1 MFIIYSFFDT
11 LEIRVNQIEK
21 RSWVEINLSQ
31 IRHNLFVYKSKLKKD
46 AQIMAVIKADAYGH
60 GDVQVARMLSEC
72 GISMFAVSNI
82 DEAIVLRKSG
92 IKGDILILGYTSPYY
107 SKTIVENDLTQAL
120 VSDEYAEILV
130 KTKLPIKCQFAIDTG
145 MNRIGLD
152 GDNPERCEMIIR
164 KYYGSKLCVNGMFTH
179 LCVADDFNDSSRRFT
194 YDQIE
199 KFKSLV
205 DRITDLDLP
214 FVHCC
219 NSAGGLYYLDD
230 TLLFERIGNIVR
242 LGIMLY
248 GLRPD
253 ADCILPQGIAPALTW
268 KSAISMVKEVHA
280 GETIGYGR
288 SFTVAKDSKIATVTT
303 GYADG
308 LNRNLS
314 NRGFVLINGQK
325 APIVGKIC
333 MDQTLVDVTNI
344 PNVKMGDKVT
354 ILGKSGNIEY
364 TADDMANDTGTIG
377 YEVVCDINKR
387 VQRFYVNSNINL

>member
-1 MFIIYSFFDT
+1 M
-11 LEIRVNQIEK
+11 EIHVNQIEK

-31 IRHNLFVYKSKLKKD
+31 IKRNLFVYKRNLKKN

-82 DEAIVLRKSG
+82 DEAVVLRKSG
-92 IKGDILILGYTSPYY
+92 IRGEILILGYTSPYY
-107 SKTIVENDLTQAL
+107 SKTIVENELTQAL
-120 VSDEYAEILV
+120 VSEEYAEALR
-130 KTKLPIKCQFAIDTG
+130 KTGLPIKCQFAIDTG

-152 GDNPERCEMIIR
+152 GDNPVLCETIIR
-164 KYYGSKLCVNGMFTH
+164 KYYGCLCVEGMFTH
-179 LCVADDFNDSSRRFT
+179 LCAAEDDDSLRQFT
-194 YDQIE
+194 YQQIR
-199 KFKSLV
+199 KFK
-205 DRITDLDLP
+205 DLSNRLSDLNLP
-214 FVHCC
+214 FIHCC
-219 NSAGGLYYLDD
+219 NSAGGLYYLENSPLFD
-230 TLLFERIGNIVR
+230 TIGNIVR

-253 ADCILPQGIAPALTW
+253 AKCVLPQGMAPALTW
-268 KSAISMVKEVHA
+268 KSAISLVKEVHA

-288 SFTVAKDSKIATVTT
+288 SYTVAKESIIATVTT

-333 MDQTLVDVTNI
+333 MDQTLVDVTEI

-354 ILGKSGNIEY
+354 ILGKSGDLEY
-364 TADDMANDTGTIG
+364 TADDMAIDTGTIG

>member
-1 MFIIYSFFDT
+1 M
-11 LEIRVNQIEK
+11 EIRVNQIEK

-31 IRHNLFVYKSKLKKD
+31 IKHNLIVYKSKLKKD

-72 GISMFAVSNI
+72 GITMFAVSNI

-92 IKGDILILGYTSPYY
+92 IKGEILILGYTSPYY
-107 SKTIVENDLTQAL
+107 SKVIAENDLTQAL
-120 VSDEYAEILV
+120 VSDEYAEILL

-152 GDNPERCEMIIR
+152 GDNPELCETIIR
-164 KYYGSKLCVNGMFTH
+164 KYYGGKLCVNGLFTH
-179 LCVADDFNDSSRRFT
+179 LCVADDFSDSSRRFT
-194 YDQIE
+194 FDQIQ
-199 KFKSLV
+199 KFKLLV
-205 DRITDLDLP
+205 DRLADLDLP
-214 FVHCC
+214 FIHCC

-230 TLLFERIGNIVR
+230 TPLFEGIGNIVR

-253 ADCILPQGIAPALTW
+253 TGCILPQGIAPALTW
-268 KSAISMVKEVHA
+268 KSAISLVKDVHV

-288 SFTVAKDSKIATVTT
+288 SFTVTKESKIATVTT

-308 LNRNLS
+308 LNRCLS
-314 NRGFVLINGQK
+314 NKGFVLINGKK

-333 MDQTLVDVTNI
+333 MDQTLVDITDI

-354 ILGKSGNIEY
+354 LLGKSGELEY
-364 TADDMANDTGTIG
+364 TADDMAKDTGTIG

>member
-1 MFIIYSFFDT
+1 M
-11 LEIRVNQIEK
+11 EIRVNQIEK

-31 IRHNLFVYKSKLKKD
+31 IRHNLFVYKSHLKRD
-46 AQIMAVIKADAYGH
+46 AEIMAVIKADAYGH

-92 IKGDILILGYTSPYY
+92 IKGEILILGYTSPYY
-107 SKTIVENDLTQAL
+107 SKIIVENDLTQAL
-120 VSDEYAEILV
+120 VSDEYAEVLR

-152 GDNPERCEMIIR
+152 GDKSEQCETIIR
-164 KYYGSKLCVNGMFTH
+164 KYCDSQLCVNGVFTH
-179 LCVADDFNDSSRRFT
+179 LCIADDFKDSSRRFT
-194 YDQIE
+194 DQQIR
-199 KFKSLV
+199 KFKELV
-205 DRITDLDLP
+205 DRLEDLDLP
-214 FVHCC
+214 FIHCC
-219 NSAGGLYYLDD
+219 NSAGGLYYLDNSP
-230 TLLFERIGNIVR
+230 LFETIGNIVR

-248 GLRPD
+248 GLKPD
-253 ADCILPQGIAPALTW
+253 TGCVLPQGIAPALTW
-268 KSAISMVKEVHA
+268 KSAISMVKDVHA

-344 PNVKMGDKVT
+344 PNVKMGDKVI
-354 ILGKSGNIEY
+354 ILGKSGDIEY

>member
-1 MFIIYSFFDT
+1 
-11 LEIRVNQIEK
+11 
-21 RSWVEINLSQ
+21 
-31 IRHNLFVYKSKLKKD
+31 
-46 AQIMAVIKADAYGH
+46 MAVIKADAYGH

-82 DEAIVLRKSG
+82 DEAVVLRKSG
-92 IKGDILILGYTSPYY
+92 IRGEILILGYTSPYY
-107 SKTIVENDLTQAL
+107 SKTIVENELTQAL
-120 VSDEYAEILV
+120 VSEEYAEALR
-130 KTKLPIKCQFAIDTG
+130 KTGLPIKCQFAIDTG

-152 GDNPERCEMIIR
+152 GDNPVLCETIIR
-164 KYYGSKLCVNGMFTH
+164 KYYGCLCVNGMFTH
-179 LCVADDFNDSSRRFT
+179 LCVADDFNASSRRFT
-194 YDQIE
+194 YNQIE

-205 DRITDLDLP
+205 DKITDLDLP

-230 TLLFERIGNIVR
+230 TPLFERIGNIVR

-253 ADCILPQGIAPALTW
+253 AGCILPQGIAPALTW
-268 KSAISMVKEVHA
+268 KSAISMVKEVHV
-280 GETIGYGR
+280 GETIGYGC
-288 SFTVAKDSKIATVTT
+288 SFTVTKESRIATVTT

-314 NRGFVLINGQK
+314 DRGFVLINGQK

-333 MDQTLVDVTNI
+333 MDQTLVDVTEI

-354 ILGKSGNIEY
+354 ILGKSGDLEY
-364 TADDMANDTGTIG
+364 TADDMAIDTGTIG